1 MAPRRILMTGGHGF
15 VGTHLRAAL
24 AAAVPGTECLAPRFE
39 LTDYAAM
46 RAAVAQADADC
57 VIHLAAMAAAAE
69 VRAAPERA
77 WQVNLHATLALA
89 RAVQA
94 QRADAVFLFVSSG
107 DIYGDTF
114 RRRGMVDEEAVPAPL
129 NLYSVT
135 KAAADLA
142 LGQLAA
148 EGLRAIRLRAFNHT
162 GPGQSNGFVVAA
174 FAEQIAR
181 IAAGK
186 QEAVMRVGA
195 LAPQRDFLDVRDV
208 CAAYVRCVETSDAL
222 QPGVIMNIASGTPRR
237 VGDVLSEMLA
247 IAQIAPKVETAS
259 ERLRPT
265 DIACAVGDASRARD
279 LLGWAPVIPWEQTL
293 RDTLQYWGDRV

>member
-1 MAPRRILMTGGHGF
+1 MTGAYGF

-24 AAAVPGTECLAPRFE
+24 AAVFPRTELLAPRFE
-39 LTDYAAM
+39 LTDHAAM
-46 RAAVAQADADC
+46 QAVVVQADADC

-94 QRADAVFLFVSSG
+94 QRAGVAFLFVSSG

-114 RRRGMVDEEAVPAPL
+114 RRRLMLDEEAPPAPL

-162 GPGQSNGFVVAA
+162 GPGQSNAFVVAA

-186 QEAVMRVGA
+186 QEPIMRVGA

-208 CAAYVRCVETSDAL
+208 CAAYVACVARADTL
-222 QPGVIMNIASGTPRR
+222 QPGIIMNISSGTPRR

-247 IAQIAPKVETAS
+247 IAQISPKVETAS

-265 DIACAVGDASRARD
+265 DIACAIGNSALARN

-293 RDTLQYWGDRV
+293 RDTIQYWRCRV